1 MTEKTATNENS
12 GLDDLSRLQKHLEH
26 LGNKFYSCI
35 GVLQRD
41 APPVSRPPEEAD
53 EVTNDENMRKQLASK
68 TPEFARDIVR
78 TSREIDSIITEI
90 EAKMAALQ
98 GKERTLLDT
107 ANFES
112 VQAGEEMT
120 EAVDDA
126 QKLLTSVRQIIAAR
140 ETEP

>member
-1 MTEKTATNENS
+1 MTEKTTTDDAS

-26 LGNKFYSCI
+26 LGVKFYSCI

-41 APPVSRPPEEAD
+41 APPVSRSPEEA
-53 EVTNDENMRKQLASK
+53 EEATNDEDLRKKLASK
-68 TPEFARDIVR
+68 TPEFARDIVQ
-78 TSREIDSIITEI
+78 TSREIDNLISEI

-126 QKLLTSVRQIIAAR
+126 QKLLASVRQIIAAR

>member
-1 MTEKTATNENS
+1 MTEKTADESS
-12 GLDDLSRLQKHLEH
+12 GLDDLSRLQKRLED
-26 LGNKFYSCI
+26 LGTKFCSCI

-41 APPVSRPPEEAD
+41 APPATRPPEES
-53 EVTNDENMRKQLASK
+53 EEIPNDEIMRRQLETK
-68 TPEFARDIVR
+68 TPEFARDIIQ
-78 TSREIDSIITEI
+78 TSRDIDAIITEI
-90 EAKMAALQ
+90 EGKMALLQ

-112 VQAGEEMT
+112 LQAGDEMT

-126 QKLLTSVRQIIAAR
+126 QKLLTSIRQITAAR